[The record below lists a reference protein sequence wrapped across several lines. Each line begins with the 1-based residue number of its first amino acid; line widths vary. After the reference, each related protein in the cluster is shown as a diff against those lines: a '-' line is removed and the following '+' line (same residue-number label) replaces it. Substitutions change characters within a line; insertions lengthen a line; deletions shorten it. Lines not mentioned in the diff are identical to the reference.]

1 MHVPTLARMLY
12 MLQLLIFDLCK
23 LLQILSAFYSLSKAL
38 ELHTA
43 LQSEYGLLRL
53 IVYRLNA
60 LTTFSQKIP
69 ESQTKT
75 ILVRKT

>member
-23 LLQILSAFYSLSKAL
+23 LLQILSAFYSLSIAL
-38 ELHTA
+38 ELHTT